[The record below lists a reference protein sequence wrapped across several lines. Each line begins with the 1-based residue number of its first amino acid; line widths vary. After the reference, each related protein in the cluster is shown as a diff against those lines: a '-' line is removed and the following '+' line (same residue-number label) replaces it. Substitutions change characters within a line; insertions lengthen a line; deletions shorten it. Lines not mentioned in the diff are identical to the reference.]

1 MGARLARRMRGLSDP
16 QLEFTQDH
24 ILVTLDRWTKLATLS
39 GSFTIP
45 YSTIRDATV
54 EAPKIPGVTEQWF
67 HGLHVPGVV
76 AKGRFLGWKGERRFL
91 WIERTT
97 TRALRL
103 KLSAHPNYDE
113 VVLGTQDADAL
124 LKRLEAV
131 RKGFL

>member
-1 MGARLARRMRGLSDP
+1 MRGLADP
-16 QLEFTQDH
+16 SIEFTEDH

-54 EAPKIPGVTEQWF
+54 EVPKIPGVTEQWF
-67 HGLHVPGVV
+67 HGLHVPGVI

-91 WIERTT
+91 WADRTT

-103 KLSAHPNYDE
+103 KLTAHPNYDE
-113 VVLGTQDADAL
+113 VVLGSAEADAW
-124 LKRLEAV
+124 LKRLDVA
-131 RKGFL
+131 RKGYR

>member
-1 MGARLARRMRGLSDP
+1 MRALSDP
-16 QLEFTQDH
+16 RIEFTQDH
-24 ILVTLDRWTKLATLS
+24 VLVTLDRWTKLATLS

-45 YSTIRDATV
+45 YSTVRDAAV

-97 TRALRL
+97 TRALRITL
-103 KLSAHPNYDE
+103 AAHPNYDE
-113 VVLGTQDADAL
+113 VVLGSQDADAM
-124 LKRLEAV
+124 LKKLEAA
-131 RKGFL
+131 RKGYL

>member
-1 MGARLARRMRGLSDP
+1 MRALSDP
-16 QLEFTQDH
+16 RIEFNQDH

-45 YSTIRDATV
+45 YSTVR
-54 EAPKIPGVTEQWF
+54 EAEVVPPKIPGVTEQWF

-91 WIERTT
+91 WVERST

-103 KLSAHPNYDE
+103 TLLAHPNYNE
-113 VVLGTQDADAL
+113 VVLGSHEADAL
-124 LKRLEAV
+124 LKKLEAA
-131 RKGFL
+131 RKGLL